1 MKSVRIAAL
10 ASCVLAACGTN
21 NFDGPGSD
29 AGIDAGPGSGS
40 GSSSAPITIG
50 GTVTGLVGTGLILG
64 DNGGDALSVTH
75 DGAFTFA
82 SPAQAYAVTVL
93 TQPSGPAQVC
103 SVANGSG
110 TATTNVTDVQVTCAT
125 SSFAIGGTVVGLSGT
140 GLVLEDNGGDNL
152 AIMGN
157 GSFAFPIAIASGAT
171 FAVTIASQPSGPTQT
186 CSVVGGTGAVVGAEV
201 TSVVVNCSTDAFAIG
216 GTVSGLAGSAT
227 LQNNGGDSVAITANG
242 TFAFP
247 TLVAS
252 GGTYD
257 VTVASNPNAPDQVC
271 TVSDGSGTV
280 GNANVTSVNVAC
292 VTQSFAIGGT
302 VSGLASTKQ
311 ITLYDNG
318 GDALVVGNG
327 SFQFA
332 TPIASGKTYAVTA
345 TASAD
350 EACTV
355 ANGTG
360 TIGSSAITNV
370 AVTCA
375 IEGVPTYPATPA
387 QDIQVMGGQ
396 FGRSFA
402 VSADGSTIVA
412 ILHNSADSWDVFT
425 RTGSG
430 YQLAQTLNA
439 AAPEYDYPALSSD
452 GSTVAITVEGEIGIF
467 LRSGGVYPTEPNA
480 IVGTTAAYL
489 GALALSGDAST
500 LTTALDDQAIVL
512 SPDTTGEYVSTQ
524 TLATPMG
531 SVAFATAMTI
541 SEDGKRL
548 LVSDLSSHV
557 YSYSRTGVTF
567 AAPTEIAVP
576 HNSVSLSL
584 RADGGELADSGA
596 DDQVEIYAPS
606 GNGFAVYESV
616 ALPAG
621 VTPFLNPVAAL
632 AGDGTLFVGVYDAS
646 QGLGHIFVYPPE

>member
-1 MKSVRIAAL
+1 MKSVRIAVL
-10 ASCVLAACGTN
+10 ASCVVAACSAN
-21 NFDGPGSD
+21 NFNGPGSD
-29 AGIDAGPGSGS
+29 AGTDAGAGSGS
-40 GSSSAPITIG
+40 GSAPVVIG
-50 GTVTGLVGTGLILG
+50 GTVTGLVGTGLILL
-64 DNGGDALSVTH
+64 DNGGDARSVTH

-82 SPAQAYAVTVL
+82 STVAAGGAYAVTVL

-110 TATTNVTDVQVTCAT
+110 TATSNITDVQVMCAT

-140 GLVLEDNGGDNL
+140 GLVLADNGSDNL
-152 AIMGN
+152 AITGN

-171 FAVTIASQPSGPTQT
+171 FAVTIASQPTGPAQT
-186 CSVVGGTGAVVGAEV
+186 CSVVGGTGAVVGADV

-216 GTVSGLAGSAT
+216 GTVTGLAGTAT

-252 GGTYD
+252 GATYD
-257 VTVASNPNAPDQVC
+257 VTVAENPSVPDQICMV
-271 TVSDGSGTV
+271 TDGSGTV
-280 GNANVTSVNVAC
+280 GDANVTSVNVQC
-292 VTQSFAIGGT
+292 VTQSFSIGGT
-302 VSGLASTKQ
+302 VSGLASSKQ

-327 SFQFA
+327 PFQFA
-332 TPIASGKTYAVTA
+332 TSIASGKTYAVTA

-370 AVTCA
+370 AVTCT

-387 QDIQVMGGQ
+387 QDIQVAGGQ

-430 YQLAQTLNA
+430 YELAQMLNA
-439 AAPEYDYPALSSD
+439 VAPEYDYPALSSD
-452 GSTVAITVEGEIGIF
+452 GSTLAITVEGEIGIF
-467 LRSGGVYPTEPNA
+467 LRSGVYPTDPNA

-489 GALALSGDAST
+489 GALALSGDATT
-500 LTTALDDQAIVL
+500 LTTALDDQAIVF
-512 SPDTTGEYVSTQ
+512 SPDSTGEYVSTQ
-524 TLATPMG
+524 TLATPTG

-541 SEDGKRL
+541 SEDGTRL

-557 YSYSRTGVTF
+557 YSYSRTSVTF
-567 AAPTEIAVP
+567 AAPTEIDVP

-596 DDQVEIYAPS
+596 DGTIEIYAPS
-606 GNGFAVYESV
+606 GGGFVPSATV

-646 QGLGHIFVYPPE
+646 EGTGHIFVYPPE